1 MKRLIAFI
9 VCLFCGIHGVIFAS
23 TLVKVTKVETKDI
36 VQLYFSFDTT
46 PEFSTNSNQKRIDL
60 IFKHTD
66 KADTFSLFEPDKN
79 IVKILSHSKKDT
91 FILSLFFRYK
101 PQTHKITLS
110 SDEKIVFEILLGNQY
125 SKSYKN
131 LASRLN
137 GLTVLDRPPV
147 DFTNP
152 LTTSLYKN
160 DWMSFFSQYE
170 SPITISVP
178 VKFTMPPFP
187 IIRLLR
193 PGLENNMQ
201 ILTADLFEL
210 ADIKSWDQLS
220 QHLLK
225 LIESETDLEKKKML
239 ALTYGETLARG
250 GHFSGAYKQLYLLKE
265 KYKDELI
272 GTYAQYLL
280 INLRSI
286 HESQYIANYEYQEL
300 ELTLSTKTPLAP
312 YFLLSRIE
320 TALATSQFDRLN
332 ILLQKDTIPLPQTV
346 ENTIQIRQADYWYAI
361 QQSIKAYARYSLV
374 SQSSLLLSM
383 PYSQNGLCS
392 TLYTQKKYKE
402 AASCYEKLANIV
414 SDKNLLGLISYRK
427 FMSMLKFE
435 PQSSLI
441 SKFTQIENAF
451 IGTEAGFR
459 AALKKNDLYFL
470 QDQNWGKTAI
480 KNYSAIAE
488 KSLLRSTIEEA
499 LFKEALVFA
508 QLNENLKA
516 IKLLQKLLRE
526 FQKGDIRNSA
536 QALLIDLLPDEI
548 KRMVDNNEY
557 MQALVLAKKH
567 RILFQHN
574 WINNTF
580 LVDIAEAYHK
590 IGVFDEAQRLYL
602 YLIEISPAGQRE
614 NFYLPMIDATFAHG
628 NYSLVDDYAAQY
640 FYNYPD
646 GKFTSQV
653 QFIRLQALV
662 ADERIQDALAIL
674 PNPLP
679 EDKKIL
685 EIAAF
690 LYFRT
695 DNYSLCLSSLQK
707 LLKLEPSLTGNLQ
720 FMLAE
725 CYYKTQSF
733 EEAKKIFALIPP
745 DNVFYAQS
753 LFRLAELER
762 KKGNEQ
768 KALSIFE
775 KIVEKGNS
783 PLWQQYARR
792 ELEYAKAAT
801 RM

>member
-9 VCLFCGIHGVIFAS
+9 FCFLCGIHGVIFAS
-23 TLVKVTKVETKDI
+23 TLEKVTKVETKDI
-36 VQLYFSFDTT
+36 VQLYFSFNTT
-46 PEFSTNSNQKRIDL
+46 PEFSTNSNQKRLDL
-60 IFKHTD
+60 IFKQTD
-66 KADTFSLFEPDKN
+66 KADTLSLFAPDKN
-79 IVKILSHSKKDT
+79 IVKILSRSKKDT

-101 PQTHKITLS
+101 PQTHKMTLS
-110 SDEKIVFEILLGNQY
+110 SDGKIVFEVLLGNQY

-152 LTTSLYKN
+152 LTTSPYKK

-193 PGLENNMQ
+193 PGLEKNMQ
-201 ILTADLFEL
+201 ILTANLFEL

-225 LIESETDLEKKKML
+225 LIENETDLAKKKML

-265 KYKDELI
+265 KYNDELI

-280 INLRSI
+280 INLRSV
-286 HESQYIANYEYQEL
+286 HESPYIANYEYQEL
-300 ELTLSTKTPLAP
+300 ESTLSNNTPLAP

-332 ILLQKDTIPLPQTV
+332 MLLQKDTIPLPRTV
-346 ENTIQIRQADYWYAI
+346 ENKIQIRQADYWYAI

-374 SQSSLLLSM
+374 SQSSLLHSM

-392 TLYTQKKYKE
+392 TLYTQKKYKK
-402 AASCYEKLANIV
+402 AASCYEKLANVV
-414 SDKNLLGLISYRK
+414 SDKDLLGLISYRR

-441 SKFTQIENAF
+441 GKFTQIENAF

-459 AALKKNDLYFL
+459 AALKRNDLYFL
-470 QDQNWGKTAI
+470 QDENWGKTAV
-480 KNYSAIAE
+480 KNYGAIADQ
-488 KSLLRSTIEEA
+488 SLLRSTTEEA
-499 LFKEALVFA
+499 LFKEALVLS
-508 QLNENLKA
+508 QLGKSLEA
-516 IKLLQKLLRE
+516 INLLQKLLRE

-536 QALLIDLLPDEI
+536 QALLIDLLPNTI
-548 KRMVDNNEY
+548 KGLVDNKEY
-557 MQALVLAKKH
+557 LKALVLAKKN
-567 RILFQHN
+567 RVLFQHN
-574 WINNTF
+574 WVDNTF
-580 LVDIAEAYHK
+580 LIDIAEAYHK
-590 IGVFDEAQRLYL
+590 IGLFDEAQRIYL

-646 GKFTSQV
+646 GKFTSQI

-662 ADERIQDALAIL
+662 ADERTQDALAIL

-679 EDKKIL
+679 EDKQLL

-695 DNYSLCLSSLQK
+695 DDYSLCLSSLQK
-707 LLKLEPSLTGNLQ
+707 LLVLEPPLTGNLQ

-733 EEAKKIFALIPP
+733 EEAEKVFTAIPA

-783 PLWQQYARR
+783 HLWQQYARR

>member
-1 MKRLIAFI
+1 MKLFI
-9 VCLFCGIHGVIFAS
+9 TFIICFFLGIHGLLYAS
-23 TLVKVTKVETKDI
+23 TLVKVAKVETKDI
-36 VQLYFSFDTT
+36 VQLYFSFNTA

-60 IFKHTD
+60 IFKQTH
-66 KADTFSLFEPDKN
+66 KADTFSLFESDEN
-79 IVKILSHSKKDT
+79 IVKILSRSNKDT

-101 PQTHKITLS
+101 PQTHKMILS
-110 SDEKIVFEILLGNQY
+110 SDGKIVFEVLLGNQY

-170 SPITISVP
+170 SPVTIAVP
-178 VKFTMPPFP
+178 VKFSMPPFP
-187 IIRLLR
+187 IIGLLR
-193 PGLENNMQ
+193 PGLEKNLQ
-201 ILTADLFEL
+201 ILTADLFQM

-220 QHLLK
+220 RHLLK
-225 LIESETDLEKKKML
+225 LIEKETDLEKKKML

-265 KYKDELI
+265 KYTDELI

-280 INLRSI
+280 INLRSV
-286 HESQYIANYEYQEL
+286 HESPYIANYEYQEL
-300 ELTLSTKTPLAP
+300 ESTLSNKTPLAP

-320 TALATSQFDRLN
+320 TALSTSQLNRLN
-332 ILLQKDTIPLPQTV
+332 ILLQKDTIPLPQPV

-361 QQSIKAYARYSLV
+361 RQSIKAYARYSLV
-374 SQSSLLLSM
+374 SQSSLLDSM

-392 TLYTQKKYKE
+392 TLYTQKKYIE

-414 SDKNLLGLISYRK
+414 SDKNLLGLISYRR
-427 FMSMLKFE
+427 FMAMLKFE

-441 SKFTQIENAF
+441 GKFTQIENAF
-451 IGTEAGFR
+451 TGTEAGYR

-470 QDQNWGKTAI
+470 QDKNRGKAVI

-488 KSLLRSTIEEA
+488 KSLLRSTTEEA
-499 LFKEALVFA
+499 LFKKALVLA
-508 QLNENLKA
+508 QLNENLEA
-516 IKLLQKLLRE
+516 INLLQRLLRE
-526 FQKGDIRNSA
+526 FQMGEIRNSA
-536 QALLIDLLPDEI
+536 QALLIDLLPNQI
-548 KRMVDNNEY
+548 KRMVDNKEY
-557 MQALVLAKKH
+557 MQALVLAKKN
-567 RILFQHN
+567 RVLFLHN
-574 WINNTF
+574 WIDNTF
-580 LVDIAEAYHK
+580 LIDIAEAYHK
-590 IGVFDEAQRLYL
+590 IGIFDEAQRIYL

-614 NFYLPMIDATFAHG
+614 NFYLPMIEATFSHG

-646 GKFTSQV
+646 GKFTSQI
-653 QFIRLQALV
+653 QLIRLQALV

-674 PNPLP
+674 PKPLS
-679 EDKKIL
+679 EDRKLL

-695 DNYSLCLSSLQK
+695 DDYSLCLSSLQK
-707 LLKLEPSLTGNLQ
+707 LLMLEQSLSGNLQ

-733 EEAKKIFALIPP
+733 EEAGKVFTAIPA
-745 DNVFYAQS
+745 DNLFYAQS

-768 KALSIFE
+768 KALSIFA

-792 ELEYAKAAT
+792 ELDYAKAAT